1 MHEGKMKKSIIGG
14 CIVVLVV
21 IGYVYARRTSTLF
34 NLLLPPSDMFISLAT
49 KEADLTKTGIVQLP
63 FQPKYPGSHELDLEV
78 EKFDFGKPFKG
89 KILLDIIVKNQ
100 KGEAIISKK
109 INEPASS
116 FLGTEKKGFVL
127 QSFVVPDIISLGEKG
142 TVEISVITP
151 DSEFFGTYGNA
162 KFAVNKGGDK

>member
-1 MHEGKMKKSIIGG
+1 MKKSIIGG
-14 CIVVLVV
+14 CILVLVV
-21 IGYVYARRTSTLF
+21 VGYVCARRTSTLF

-78 EKFDFGKPFKG
+78 EKLDFGKPFKG
-89 KILLDIIVKNQ
+89 KILLDISVKNK
-100 KGEAIISKK
+100 KGEAIITKK
-109 INEPASS
+109 ITDPASS
-116 FLGTEKKGFVL
+116 YQGTEKKGFVL
-127 QSFVVPDIISLGEKG
+127 LSFLVPDVIDFGEKG

-151 DSEFFGTYGNA
+151 DREFFSTYGSA

>member
-1 MHEGKMKKSIIGG
+1 MKISIIFG
-14 CIVVLVV
+14 CILVLVV
-21 IGYVYARRTSTLF
+21 VGYVYARRTSTLF

-78 EKFDFGKPFKG
+78 DKLDFGKPFKG
-89 KILLDIIVKNQ
+89 KILLEISVKNQ

-109 INEPASS
+109 ISEPASS

-127 QSFVVPDIISLGEKG
+127 QSFVVPDMIRLGEKG
-142 TVEISVITP
+142 TVEISVTTP
-151 DSEFFGTYGNA
+151 DRDFFSTYGSA